1 MKTLCYSL
9 LSVWLCLSACRTE
22 PNPVVEPDQT
32 GEITDLGEPDGPS
45 LTQTVGP
52 EGGNLATPDGRVRLL
67 IPAGAV
73 DKPTAISIQP
83 ITNNTPNGVGQAYR
97 FLPDGLQFRK
107 PATLTLAYIESD
119 VANSAPEAL
128 GIAYQRTNQVWYA
141 VPGKQMNP
149 QKQEISV
156 PMPHFSDWSL
166 FESFHLVSVSGGDDI
181 FLDFGESMTLEVV
194 EIAPLTGKT
203 EEPLV
208 IKTGGS
214 GPKWSLIGE
223 GVLRPDGYTATYTAP
238 RTEPR
243 QNPVTL
249 SVELT
254 FGNSPAK
261 MILLRQVHIG
271 RGYVKVKFLGKE
283 RVYNLGVYLNDEEPE
298 YSAVVGGNAT
308 EMLSINFANGTE
320 GNVLRFNN
328 VSEAGKCRVVF
339 AFNGG
344 TQYDSGHH
352 NCNGQD
358 VYAIGQVVFET
369 YKPGQYVKGRL
380 SGNLIEYSPTCT
392 ANGPPISAEFF
403 VRAMK

>member
-1 MKTLCYSL
+1 MKTLLYLL

-22 PNPVVEPDQT
+22 PNPIAEPDPT
-32 GEITDLGEPDGPS
+32 GEVTDMGEPDGVA
-45 LTQTVGP
+45 LTQTISTQ
-52 EGGNLATPDGRVRLL
+52 GGTLTTPDGRVRLS
-67 IPAGAV
+67 IPAGAL

-97 FLPDGLQFRK
+97 FLPDGLQFKK
-107 PATLTLAYIESD
+107 PATLTLAYTESD
-119 VANSAPEAL
+119 VADSDPEAL
-128 GIAYQRTNQVWYA
+128 GIAYQRANRVWYA

-149 QKQEISV
+149 QKREISV

-166 FESFHLVSVSGGDDI
+166 FESFHLVSVSGGEGM

-194 EIAPLTGKT
+194 EIAPLTGHT
-203 EEPLV
+203 EEPLA

-223 GVLRPDGYTATYTAP
+223 GTLRPGGYTATYTAP
-238 RTEPR
+238 RTEPK

-261 MILLRQVHIG
+261 VILLRQVHIG

-283 RVYNLGVYLNDEEPE
+283 RVYNLGVYLNDDEPE
-298 YSAVVGGNAT
+298 YAAIVGGNAT

-320 GNVLRFNN
+320 GNVLPFNN

-339 AFNGG
+339 AFNDGA
-344 TQYDSGHH
+344 QYDSGHH

-358 VYAIGQVVFET
+358 VYAVGQVVFET
-369 YKPGQYVKGRL
+369 YKPGQYVKGKL
-380 SGNLIEYSPTCT
+380 SGNLIEYLPNCSVS
-392 ANGPPISAEFF
+392 GRPISAEFF